1 MKEKMSP
8 REESLAEQN
17 LENTGKNGKKKFWV
31 YVVLHASFFFSS
43 LSGLCAKMA
52 GRQSD
57 QHLFLAWYAADLL
70 IMGIYAVV
78 WQQVLKR
85 LPLTTAYANKP
96 IGLIWGMLWGS
107 LVFHE
112 KITIKMLVGAAV
124 IFIGIYMEVT
134 SDE

>member
-1 MKEKMSP
+1 MQYMENGMNKEKNENKLKIIFILHIVLMVYSFCGVCSKKAAG
-8 REESLAEQN
+8 EEFL
-17 LENTGKNGKKKFWV
+17 
-31 YVVLHASFFFSS
+31 SFRFCMYY
-43 LSGLCAKMA
+43 GIMI
-52 GRQSD
+52 
-57 QHLFLAWYAADLL
+57 L
-70 IMGIYAVV
+70 IMGLYAVV

-124 IFIGIYMEVT
+124 IFIGIYMVVT

>member
-1 MKEKMSP
+1 MKEKRSSAK
-8 REESLAEQN
+8 ESLAREKRGERDQGN
-17 LENTGKNGKKKFWV
+17 KFLV
-31 YVVLHASFFFSS
+31 YVVLHASFFVSS

-52 GRQSD
+52 GLQTSK
-57 QHLFLAWYAADLL
+57 QLFMAWYAADLL
-70 IMGIYAVV
+70 IMGVYALV

-96 IGLIWGMLWGS
+96 VGLIWGMLWGS

-124 IFIGIYMEVT
+124 IFFGIYLVVT